1 MEGELYRED
10 SDPLLYMG
18 TKYDEDGESLGKYS
32 AKLSGIKVVDYESP
46 LLKKHLL
53 RK

>member
-1 MEGELYRED
+1 ME
-10 SDPLLYMG
+10 
-18 TKYDEDGESLGKYS
+18 TKYDEQGKSLGKHY

-46 LLKKHLL
+46 LLKKHVQ